1 MLDKGF
7 WADVAVAGEHLR
19 LFSEHSAQ
27 GIQFSVY
34 DVNSK
39 RWIVPSQAVN
49 DIEQGKKKAAE
60 YARFYLQ
67 YFAHSERESELP
79 PLNWKKTRSL

>member
-1 MLDKGF
+1 MLDKEF

-27 GIQFSVY
+27 GI
-34 DVNSK
+34 K

-67 YFAHSERESELP
+67 YFAHSERDSELP
-79 PLNWKKTRSL
+79 PLNWKKARSL

>member
-7 WADVAVAGEHLR
+7 WADVEVAGEHLR
-19 LFSEHSAQ
+19 LYSEYSAQ
-27 GIQFSVY
+27 GIQFSIY

-39 RWIVPSQAVN
+39 RWIVTSEAVD

-60 YARFYLQ
+60 YAKFYLQ

-79 PLNWKKTRSL
+79 PLKWKKACSL